1 MTNESLTSL
10 RDKAEQLRV
19 EGRYAEL
26 IEHCDDLLEKATA
39 LNDHKSVLTAHIHHA
54 SAYYSIGAIEEAFL
68 SVDAHLQYC
77 SRFGDED
84 EQLNGLNIL
93 VILYDYNK
101 EYKKAKS
108 ALKRSIELGTRLKS
122 WNMVSNAY
130 SNYSHICAR
139 EEDFETALEY
149 SLMGLQ
155 MAERFQPA
163 RPILNFRVKL
173 NIANAYVG
181 LNDTLTDGPMIEE
194 MLQDPLL
201 DQHKRE
207 RAHCYDLYGRY
218 LVKKQKYKMAL
229 EAFDK
234 AAIQANE
241 INDLLILKDIQERR
255 CEVCELIDDRQLGY
269 IVQKEY
275 IELLK
280 TLQERELA
288 MTALKLEV
296 KHNVASIEKNAKID
310 YLTRLSNRRHL
321 EEVAARWLERANEE
335 GHSVTCIALDLD
347 NFKTINDTYGHLA
360 GDEAL
365 REISNA
371 CRSILFNSPSMEL
384 LARYGGDE
392 LVFILNE
399 TPLDEAITR
408 ANRLLDAIQDMK
420 IMHNDEVIPVT
431 VSIGLADNANGAY
444 SMFSDIFYRAD
455 QALYASKA
463 NGKNQLCVYENSIV
477 H

>member
-10 RDKAEQLRV
+10 REKALQLRV
-19 EGRYAEL
+19 EGRYVEL
-26 IEHCDDLLEKATA
+26 IEHCDDLLEKA
-39 LNDHKSVLTAHIHHA
+39 LRLQDHKSVLSAHIHHA

-68 SVDAHLQYC
+68 SVDAHLHYC
-77 SRFGDED
+77 SQFGDEN

-93 VILYDYNK
+93 VILHDCNQ
-101 EYKKAKS
+101 EYEKAKNT
-108 ALKRSIELGTRLKS
+108 LKRSIELGTRLKH

-139 EEDFETALEY
+139 EGDFETALEY
-149 SLMGLQ
+149 SLIGLE
-155 MAERFQPA
+155 MAERYEPA
-163 RPILNFRVKL
+163 LPILNFRVKL

-181 LNDTLTDGPMIEE
+181 LNDTRTAGPMIEE

-201 DQHKRE
+201 DHHKRE
-207 RAHCYDLYGRY
+207 RAHCYDLYGRF
-218 LVKKQKYKMAL
+218 LVKKLEYERAL

-234 AAIQANE
+234 AAIQADE
-241 INDLLILKDIQERR
+241 LNDLLILKEIQERR
-255 CEVCELIDDRQLGY
+255 CAVCELIDDRQLGY
-269 IVQKEY
+269 VVQKEY
-275 IELLK
+275 IKLLK
-280 TLQERELA
+280 TLQEQELA

-296 KHNVASIEKNAKID
+296 KHNVASVEKNAKID
-310 YLTRLSNRRHL
+310 FLTRLSNRRHL
-321 EEVAARWLERANEE
+321 EEVAARWLERANE
-335 GHSVTCIALDLD
+335 GDHSVTCIALDLD

-360 GDEAL
+360 GDAAL
-365 REISNA
+365 REISDI
-371 CRSILFNSPSMEL
+371 CRKVLWNSNSTEL

-399 TPLDEAITR
+399 TPLDEAIER
-408 ANRLLDAIQDMK
+408 ANQLLATIQDLK
-420 IMHNDEVIPVT
+420 IMHNGEVIPVT

-463 NGKNQLCVYENSIV
+463 NGKNQLCVFENSTV